1 MKTKEKNLT
10 MYPGGPGGTKQMRKG
25 LWLNKVETSS
35 RGKA

>member
-1 MKTKEKNLT
+1 

-35 RGKA
+35 RGKAWETVKG